1 MLSRYDCIHNS
12 HIKLEGMEELF
23 QLTRDFADCVV
34 PQEFGIYQKDKL
46 ILGSTVCGALL
57 EKIKTDLMSKTDM
70 SYSLDHRLV
79 RYL

>member
-1 MLSRYDCIHNS
+1 
-12 HIKLEGMEELF
+12 MEELF

-34 PQEFGIYQKDKL
+34 PQEFGIYQKDKR